1 MKHLK
6 NALQLSYTIVNSK
19 FVPFLSLRRFATR
32 ETEFYNRYYYPP
44 PTVLSHPPLQEE
56 TRILGSTSITTALRD
71 MSVLP
76 PSELFAVVFI
86 CGKQHKITTHDFLL
100 VTQMADV
107 DVFSCIQLEKVL
119 LVGSV
124 DWSLVGTP
132 LLPRGMV
139 KVRASVLEHKSMEPV
154 IVFKKKK
161 HNYKKTNIHRGLM
174 TLLRIEDILVES
186 SFEVDTQQLA
196 VHPEDGLK
204 SIYS

>member
-19 FVPFLSLRRFATR
+19 LTPLLSLRRFASR

-44 PTVLSHPPLQEE
+44 PTVLYHPPLQEE
-56 TRILGSTSITTALRD
+56 TRILEPASITTALTD
-71 MSVLP
+71 MSELP
-76 PSELFAVVFI
+76 ARDLFAVVFI
-86 CGKQHKITTHDFLL
+86 CGKQHKVTVHDFLL

-107 DVFSCIQLEKVL
+107 DMFSCIQLEKVL

-132 LLPRGMV
+132 LVPRGMV
-139 KVRASVLEHKSMEPV
+139 KVKASVLEHKSMEPV

-174 TLLRIEDILVES
+174 TLLRIEDILVEG
-186 SFEVDTQQLA
+186 SFQVDTQQLA